1 MAEKN
6 NKIGQRRTQQRE
18 ILVEIIK
25 RAVGPLS
32 VNEIHKH
39 AEEDGHAIGIA
50 TVYRTIKLLLDS
62 NIIRAV
68 TLPDGQ
74 ARYEIAELGHHHH
87 FHCSK
92 CSTVIDID
100 KCCMHLHE
108 NEVEGHLIESHEI
121 TLFGI
126 CKNCR

>member
-1 MAEKN
+1 MPSKK

-18 ILVEIIK
+18 ILVDIIK
-25 RAVGPLS
+25 KADGPLS
-32 VNEIHKH
+32 VNEIHLQ
-39 AEEDGHAIGIA
+39 AEKEGHSIGIA

-62 NIIRAV
+62 NIILAV

-74 ARYEIAELGHHHH
+74 ARYEITELGHHHH
-87 FHCSK
+87 FHCTT
-92 CSTVIDID
+92 CSRVIDID

>member
-1 MAEKN
+1 MASKSD
-6 NKIGQRRTQQRE
+6 KIGQRRTQQRE
-18 ILVEIIK
+18 ILVDIIK
-25 RAVGPLS
+25 DAVGPLS
-32 VNEIHKH
+32 VNEIHLK
-39 AEEDGHAIGIA
+39 AEEAGHTIGIA
-50 TVYRTIKLLLDS
+50 TVYRTIKLLLETD
-62 NIIRAV
+62 IIQAV

-92 CSTVIDID
+92 CGIVIDID
-100 KCCMHLHE
+100 NCCMHLHE

-126 CKNCR
+126 CKSCR

>member
-1 MAEKN
+1 MAAN
-6 NKIGQRRTQQRE
+6 NKKIGQRRTQQRD
-18 ILVEIIK
+18 ILTDIIK
-25 RAVGPLS
+25 KAIGPLT
-32 VNEIHKH
+32 VNDIHLQ
-39 AEEDGHAIGIA
+39 AEKESHSIGIA

-62 NIIRAV
+62 NIIRAI

-87 FHCSK
+87 FHCTK

-126 CKNCR
+126 CKSCR